1 MENGYNISI
10 VDECDGALT
19 RVYLEPQ
26 CSHASHRRKLGYIEN
41 NVTFHSLN
49 DSLMTIEVMNSLCNA
64 WYNYDRNKQAKA
76 LAEQETLEEV

>member
-10 VDECDGALT
+10 VDECEGALT

-41 NVTFHSLN
+41 NVTFHCLN
-49 DSLMTIEVMNSLCNA
+49 DSLMTIEIMNALVYA
-64 WYNYDRNKQAKA
+64 WQTYDKVKQEKA
-76 LAEQETLEEV
+76 LEKTI